1 MDMPDRER
9 NTAATFAETGTAR
22 HNLSM
27 LLRKSSARRYAE
39 IARITGHDKS
49 WVSRFLSG
57 SARAS
62 LPELLRWLDACDLH
76 LAHGDPNSH
85 CSTLHEHLH
94 TVTQGIDTL
103 RASGKLGD
111 DQHDALMYAL
121 IQLARL
127 GLETLANDFPPPLPP
142 ELGDSSAHPGDE

>member
-57 SARAS
+57 SAPAAARARR
-62 LPELLRWLDACDLH
+62 LIR
-76 LAHGDPNSH
+76 
-85 CSTLHEHLH
+85 H
-94 TVTQGIDTL
+94 TPRRRV
-103 RASGKLGD
+103 AP
-111 DQHDALMYAL
+111 A
-121 IQLARL
+121 
-127 GLETLANDFPPPLPP
+127 
-142 ELGDSSAHPGDE
+142 